1 MCNLLQHD
9 DLVRV
14 SHPGA
19 AENSVII
26 QSGKLGNNSLE
37 DPARVR
43 RAVGQVVV
51 NPSRQHFL
59 GETHHVRLDTEMFVA
74 PHLAGSSTSGLD
86 LVHHEGDVVLLAD
99 GRQATEEGW
108 GGLDTVVSRW

>member
-1 MCNLLQHD
+1 M
-9 DLVRV
+9 
-14 SHPGA
+14 
-19 AENSVII
+19 VII

-74 PHLAGSSTSGLD
+74 PHLTRGPASGLD
-86 LVHHEGDVVLLAD
+86 LVHHQGDVVLLTD
-99 GRQATEEGW
+99 GGQTLEELW
-108 GGLDTVVSRW
+108 TAVVVSPLGLDGFGDDAGHWVTRSSLQ